1 MKKKYLFIGDLE
13 SINLEII
20 CKSHKFLKKKIYYII
35 VCNIKEV
42 KTSLKKLTFKIKL
55 KEVLDPFNFSSIDED
70 SLNLF
75 NVENIS
81 KKKYINLLNQL
92 TVSNYLSNITKFDL
106 ITMPI
111 NKSIFKKKIAFN
123 GITEYLG
130 KLNNKK
136 TKMLMYGEN
145 FSVLPITTHI
155 NPKKIHLKIKSTI
168 LKKEIIEILN
178 NIKIYKKFL
187 KIKKI
192 KFLCYN
198 PHCGEDSTMGLEDQ
212 IIKKVIGNFKLI
224 EGPYPADSA
233 FIKYYKNSLYIST
246 YHDQGLIPFK
256 ILNSRGINLT
266 LGLDYLR
273 MSPAHGTAEDI
284 KYKNKSNNTSYL
296 ECMIF

>member
-1 MKKKYLFIGDLE
+1 MKNKYLFIGDLE

-20 CKSHKFLKKKIYYII
+20 CKSQKYLKRKVKYII
-35 VCNIKEV
+35 ICNIKEV
-42 KTSLKKLTFKIKL
+42 KTSLKKLTFERKL
-55 KEVLDPFNFSSIDED
+55 KEVLDPLNFSSIDED

-75 NVENIS
+75 NIENIS
-81 KKKYINLLNQL
+81 NKKYVNLLNQL

-111 NKSIFKKKIAFN
+111 NKSLFKKNMAFN

-155 NPKKIHLKIKSTI
+155 NPKNIHLKIKSTF

-178 NIKIYKKFL
+178 YIKNYKKLL
-187 KIKKI
+187 KIRKI

-212 IIKKVIGNFKLI
+212 IIKKVIRNFKLI

-233 FIKYYKNSLYIST
+233 FNKFYKNSLYIST

-256 ILNSRGINLT
+256 ILNSRGINIT

-284 KYKNKSNNTSYL
+284 KYKNKSNNASYL

>member
-1 MKKKYLFIGDLE
+1 MKNKYLFIGDLE

-20 CKSHKFLKKKIYYII
+20 CKSQKYLKRKVKYII
-35 VCNIKEV
+35 ICNIKEV
-42 KTSLKKLTFKIKL
+42 KTSLKKLTFERKL
-55 KEVLDPFNFSSIDED
+55 KEVLDPLNFSSIDED

-75 NVENIS
+75 NIENIS
-81 KKKYINLLNQL
+81 KKKYVNLLNQL

-111 NKSIFKKKIAFN
+111 NKSLFKKNMAFN

-155 NPKKIHLKIKSTI
+155 NPKKIHLKIKSNF

-178 NIKIYKKFL
+178 YINNYKKLL
-187 KIKKI
+187 KIRKI

-212 IIKKVIGNFKLI
+212 IIKKVIRNFKLI

-233 FIKYYKNSLYIST
+233 FNKFHKNSLYISS

-256 ILNSRGINLT
+256 ILNTKGINLT

-284 KYKNKSNNTSYL
+284 KYKNKSNNASYL